1 MTSGEAI
8 YMLRESKK
16 LLLRKERMKKNA
28 KRLTVAI
35 YISGHKNGTMPSL
48 EPDFGVNK
56 QYPYVFENFVYAF
69 DTILEK
75 LNVSIV

>member
-1 MTSGEAI
+1 MTSGNAI

-16 LLLRKERMKKNA
+16 LLLRKERMKKNV
-28 KRLTVAI
+28 KRLTI
-35 YISGHKNGTMPSL
+35 LTTNSGHKNGMLPSL

-56 QYPYVFENFVYAF
+56 QFPYVFDSFVYAF

-75 LNVSIV
+75 LNVSII

>member
-16 LLLRKERMKKNA
+16 LLLRKERMKKNV
-28 KRLTVAI
+28 KRLTV
-35 YISGHKNGTMPSL
+35 STTNQNGVMPSL

-56 QYPYVFENFVYAF
+56 QFPYVFESFVHAF

-75 LNVSIV
+75 LNVSII

>member
-16 LLLRKERMKKNA
+16 LLLRKERMKKNI
-28 KRLTVAI
+28 KRVT
-35 YISGHKNGTMPSL
+35 ISTISSVHKMGLLPSL

-56 QYPYVFENFVYAF
+56 QFPYVFDSFVYAF

-75 LNVSIV
+75 LNVSII